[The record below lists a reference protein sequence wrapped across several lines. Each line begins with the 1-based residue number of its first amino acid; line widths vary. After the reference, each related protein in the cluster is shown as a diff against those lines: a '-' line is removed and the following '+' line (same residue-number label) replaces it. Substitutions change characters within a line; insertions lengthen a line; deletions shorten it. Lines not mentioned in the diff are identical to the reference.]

1 MIDKYFIKKNKSRI
15 SNVRV
20 SNNDNK
26 KQASNLNIYD
36 DVDNKQSSVIN
47 VKQMLN

>member
-1 MIDKYFIKKNKSRI
+1 MIDKYFIKKNKSRN
-15 SNVRV
+15 SNIRV

-36 DVDNKQSSVIN
+36 DVDNSSVIN